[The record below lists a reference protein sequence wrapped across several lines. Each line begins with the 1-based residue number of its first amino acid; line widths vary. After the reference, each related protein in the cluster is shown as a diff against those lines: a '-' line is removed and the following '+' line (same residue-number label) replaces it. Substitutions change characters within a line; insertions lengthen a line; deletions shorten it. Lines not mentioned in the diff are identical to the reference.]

1 MKKKWLALLLCLSLM
16 CTVLGAGAET
26 VTLQFMNWG
35 GAEEATIP
43 AFDAMIEA
51 FNAAHP
57 DIQVESVPM
66 AYNSMLEQ
74 LLILNASGQTPDVMQ
89 IHGSWTSAL
98 QGAGALANLDA
109 FMTDE
114 LKADFY
120 PNVLEAL
127 QYGGSQYALP
137 WSPSPIVLYYNTALL
152 AKAGY
157 TEPPKTFEEL
167 ATMARAIAALG
178 QDENGNTIYGLGVQ
192 SKALSNAGF
201 YFLSYIWNF
210 GGNVVDENGTVV
222 IDSPETAA
230 AFNFAKELMDDGTS
244 PVGLEIKDLRNLFA
258 QGVLGFHIDADF
270 GYTTFLSLAPD
281 KDAFVSN
288 LGIASI
294 PGADGAS
301 NGFFIEHNL
310 GIAES
315 CANKEA
321 AMTFIEWMSGPEG
334 MAIYNANNGNK
345 TPARKSVEALDFYK
359 DPANGHMQFFINA
372 LDTSRALP
380 EKTTGFNEAM
390 LSIANALQRICIN
403 NEDAA
408 QVVTELSTQLKDIYQ

>member
-1 MKKKWLALLLCLSLM
+1 MTKKWLSLLLTL
-16 CTVLGAGAET
+16 VLLCAVGTAGAEA

-43 AFDAMIEA
+43 AFEAMVAA
-51 FNAAHP
+51 FNESHP

-74 LLILNASGQTPDVMQ
+74 LLILNASKQTPDIMQ

-98 QGAGALANLDA
+98 QGAGALANLNDYL
-109 FMTDE
+109 TDDV
-114 LKADFY
+114 KADFY
-120 PNVLEAL
+120 PNVLAAL
-127 QYGGSQYALP
+127 NYDGGQYALP
-137 WSPSPIVLYYNTALL
+137 WSPSPIVLYCNMALL
-152 AKAGY
+152 EKAGY

-167 ATMARAIAALG
+167 AEMARAIAALG
-178 QDENGNTIYGLGVQ
+178 QDENGNTIYGMGVQ

-210 GGNVVDENGTVV
+210 GGNVVDDSGAVV
-222 IDSPETAA
+222 IDSPETIA
-230 AFNFAKELMDDGTS
+230 AFNFAKSVMDDGTS

-281 KDAFVSN
+281 VEVFKAN

-294 PGADGAS
+294 PGAEGAS

-310 GIAES
+310 GVAES
-315 CANKEA
+315 CENKEA
-321 AMTFIEWMSGPEG
+321 AYTFIEWLSGPEG
-334 MAIYNANNGNK
+334 MAVYNANNGNK
-345 TPARKSVEALDFYK
+345 TPARATVAELPFYGEEEN
-359 DPANGHMQFFINA
+359 AHMQFFINA
-372 LDTSRALP
+372 LDTSRPLP
-380 EKTTGFNEAM
+380 EKTTGFNDAM
-390 LSIANALQRICIN
+390 LNIANALQRICIN
-403 NEDAA
+403 NEDA
-408 QVVTELSTQLKDIYQ
+408 QTVVTELATQLKELY